1 MAEKQK
7 ISETSTAGIA
17 PVASGQNIIRP
28 QFPGAV
34 KIHFGGS
41 EFSKDL
47 NAMYGKAFKKSPED
61 IKSDS
66 ESADYLKEEELTP
79 EEKARQAIDSAKQ
92 KQAEAKLILNDKI
105 KQIKDEKKEKDEQSR
120 EEIRAAQDRYKNTII
135 STGTQIV
142 AANKGSNAEVP
153 DTLEEGDVMLFNF
166 GLTESKVN
174 AAGNYTK
181 PGMRKKLFKRI
192 MAGTKGGDPGE
203 WSARKAQLLAREYKK
218 AGGGYKN

>member
-1 MAEKQK
+1 MPGKQK

-28 QFPGAV
+28 QFSGAIKV
-34 KIHFGGS
+34 NFGGS
-41 EFSKDL
+41 EFSNDL
-47 NAMYGKAFKKSPED
+47 KAMYGGAMKRSPED
-61 IKSDS
+61 IKAES

-79 EEKARQAIDSAKQ
+79 EEKADETVSSAKQ
-92 KQAEAKLILNDKI
+92 KQAEAKQALNDKI
-105 KQIKDEKKEKDEQSR
+105 KQIKDDEKEKKEQAREQ
-120 EEIRAAQDRYKNTII
+120 IRAAQDKYKNTII
-135 STGTQIV
+135 TTGSQIV
-142 AANKGSNAEVP
+142 AANKGANAEVP

-181 PGMRKKLFKRI
+181 PGMRKKLFKKI
-192 MAGTKGGDPGE
+192 VAGTKGGDPGE
-203 WSARKAQLLAREYKK
+203 WSARKAQLLAKEYKK